1 MPLTPAFARALI
13 HEAGV
18 TVERV
23 QDAFDFFHIY
33 DVLQDAQSEYARRR
47 SLLLD
52 AYVSGRLYHAR
63 VDLAHAGFADAD
75 VRCDFAR
82 AMLSRARAPSD
93 AIATPSFC
101 VLAREGVVALMW
113 TRADVRGAGLGTAY
127 LTQLGVAHAMPHEHG
142 CAAFFAKRRIARLA
156 VDEAYGAPPSP
167 RKRARA
173 ADDASAAKNG
183 RFDRTARNGTP

>member
-1 MPLTPAFARALI
+1 MPLTPASARALI

-63 VDLAHAGFADAD
+63 VDLAHAGFASAD

-101 VLAREGVVALMW
+101 VLAREGVVAILW
-113 TRADVRGAGLGTAY
+113 TRADVRGAGLGSAY
-127 LTQLGVAHAMPHEHG
+127 LQQLRVTHAMPHEHG
-142 CAAFFAKRRIARLA
+142 GAAFFAKRRIPRLS

-173 ADDASAAKNG
+173 NG
-183 RFDRTARNGTP
+183 NDEVAGNARFDRTAASGTP